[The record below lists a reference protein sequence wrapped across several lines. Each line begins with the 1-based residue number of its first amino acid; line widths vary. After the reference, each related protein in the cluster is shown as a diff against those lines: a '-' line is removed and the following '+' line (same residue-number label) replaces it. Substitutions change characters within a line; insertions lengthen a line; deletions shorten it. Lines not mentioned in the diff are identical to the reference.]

1 MEMILMLRYVTFA
14 IIISILLALFIPG
27 CRKNNGSGLTPAE
40 TPLTG
45 TPLTENVTP
54 GAEPSPDKNKTP
66 DKSPA
71 STQTPV
77 VLVVTATPEAG
88 EKPTQTPVVIVAT
101 ATPGAAVE
109 PTPVVLVVTVI
120 PDEGK
125 EDVPHDY
132 VESATEALD
141 ALEALNSVLEVSS
154 SPVDFKEHLIA
165 AKIAV
170 DRFLTDQTEDHI
182 PGLRREME
190 GAMDGYEG
198 AADKV
203 KELWKLK
210 AKGDF
215 SRDGPGLKKDA
226 VTDLIKGR
234 EHTVNARNLLDK
246 FR

>member
-1 MEMILMLRYVTFA
+1 MLRYVTFA

-40 TPLTG
+40 TPSTG
-45 TPLTENVTP
+45 TPVAENVTP
-54 GAEPSPDKNKTP
+54 GSEPSPDKDKTP

-77 VLVVTATPEAG
+77 VLVVTATPDPAAEA
-88 EKPTQTPVVIVAT
+88 TPVILVVT
-101 ATPGAAVE
+101 ATPEASAE

-120 PDEGK
+120 PDEGE
-125 EDVPHDY
+125 EDLPHDY

-141 ALEALNSVLEVSS
+141 ALDALNSVLEVSS
-154 SPVDFKEHLIA
+154 SPVDFKEHLLA

-170 DRFLTDQTEDHI
+170 DRFLTDQPEDHI

-190 GAMDGYEG
+190 SAIDSYEG

-203 KELWKLK
+203 KELWKLR

-215 SRDGPGLKKDA
+215 SRDRPELKRDA
-226 VTDLIKGR
+226 MTDLIKGR
-234 EHTVNARNLLDK
+234 EHTVNARNLVDK
-246 FR
+246 FN